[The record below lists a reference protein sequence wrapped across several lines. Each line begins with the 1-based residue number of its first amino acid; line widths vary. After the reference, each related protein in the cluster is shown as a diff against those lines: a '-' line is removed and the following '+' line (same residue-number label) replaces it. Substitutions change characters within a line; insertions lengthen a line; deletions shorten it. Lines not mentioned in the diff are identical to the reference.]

1 MGQATEGPNMNSSN
15 VPHNNADIR
24 QLNEYNGNFDPH
36 GPLSGRPEAAR
47 DIRVENFAQLW
58 LTSFA

>member
-1 MGQATEGPNMNSSN
+1 MNSSN
-15 VPHNNADIR
+15 VPHNNSDIR
-24 QLNEYNGNFDPH
+24 QLNEYNGSFDPH